1 MTERGIKDDFKVFS
15 LTRRMNMLSTYQEGC
30 EKSRF
35 GGKDLGL
42 VLGMLK
48 VGDSIRH
55 QMADDE

>member
-1 MTERGIKDDFKVFS
+1 
-15 LTRRMNMLSTYQEGC
+15 MLSTYQEGC
-30 EKSRF
+30 GKGRF